1 MKKRIKV
8 VLAVCGLALGVV
20 HTAQAGGGRK
30 ISGDHPYHN
39 GYLFIP
45 PASAYEAVRVRPPV
59 WMGAPS
65 YYYPGSYLSGSYS
78 TYPPP
83 VYPGVPVWRAGG
95 YFMADYGP
103 LYVYPRIR

>member
-1 MKKRIKV
+1 MKKR
-8 VLAVCGLALGVV
+8 LLMAAASLGLALGATCVSE
-20 HTAQAGGGRK
+20 AGGGRK
-30 ISGDHPYHN
+30 VSGDHPYHN

-45 PASAYEAVRVRPPV
+45 PSSAYEAVRVRPPV
-59 WMGAPS
+59 WMGAPA
-65 YYYPGSYLSGSYS
+65 YYYPGSYMSGYS
-78 TYPPP
+78 VYPPP